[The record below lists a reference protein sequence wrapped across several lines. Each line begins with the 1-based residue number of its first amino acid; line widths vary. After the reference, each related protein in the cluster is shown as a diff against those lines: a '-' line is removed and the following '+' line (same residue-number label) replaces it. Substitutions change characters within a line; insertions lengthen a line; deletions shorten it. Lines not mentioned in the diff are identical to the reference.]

1 MRNDRTKPHYRVKRT
16 SEQGT
21 PSSKHHAHTDNQA
34 CKTVTPCIDFFWLV
48 NRHDAHTYAVVHLN
62 WIVYFM
68 CAARLKKHSLRITV
82 PRAPSDLYAYTYIRP
97 IDVDADADGDD
108 DVCIYILGVHARAST
123 RSISII
129 ISSGNAHRH
138 TQAVR
143 AISIQK
149 RC

>member
-1 MRNDRTKPHYRVKRT
+1 MRHPIYMHI
-16 SEQGT
+16 
-21 PSSKHHAHTDNQA
+21 H
-34 CKTVTPCIDFFWLV
+34 
-48 NRHDAHTYAVVHLN
+48 
-62 WIVYFM
+62 
-68 CAARLKKHSLRITV
+68 
-82 PRAPSDLYAYTYIRP
+82 IRP
-97 IDVDADADGDD
+97 IDVDADADADGDD

-149 RC
+149 RWHNQHTNRKMQSICFGYFGMKINFNHRNTAALVSKYWDIYKINALTLFGLTTNANQHLALFRLQSYLVDVE